1 MNTLLEAGARVQ
13 ATNARPRLVF
23 QSTRPD
29 PTRRSP
35 TQDAH
40 MPASLSDPVPFTRGP
55 ALKNRFV
62 LAPMAND
69 QSRADGTL
77 GDDEYRW
84 LVSRAQAGFA
94 MTLTTATWVHL
105 AGKGMAGQLGISD
118 DAHVAGL
125 ERLARGLHA
134 AGATCAV
141 QLYHGG
147 RRAIPLPGQPPVAP
161 WDDAE
166 TGARALSTAEV
177 EQVVEDFVRAAE
189 RADRAGFDGVELHG
203 AHGYLLAAFL
213 DRELNHR
220 TDRYGGSPENRARAL
235 FDVVD
240 GIRARCRPDF
250 QLGVRLSPERWGI
263 DIGEMRTLAQ
273 RLMTSGQIDYLDL
286 SLWDCFKAPNDSAYA
301 HAPLIDHFTSL
312 ERGSTRLGVAGKI
325 MDAATAQRCIDHGAD
340 FVLIGRG
347 AILHPDF
354 AMRAI
359 ADPGFRSVE
368 RPVSSAYL
376 RERSIG
382 DAFVTY
388 LRTWKGFVSD

>member
-1 MNTLLEAGARVQ
+1 
-13 ATNARPRLVF
+13 
-23 QSTRPD
+23 
-29 PTRRSP
+29 
-35 TQDAH
+35 
-40 MPASLSDPVPFTRGP
+40 MPGSLSDPIAFARGP

-69 QSRADGTL
+69 QSHADGRL
-77 GDDEYRW
+77 GDDERRW
-84 LVSRAQAGFA
+84 LVSRAQGGFA

-125 ERLARGLHA
+125 AQLAHDLHA
-134 AGATCAV
+134 AGARCAV

-147 RRAIPLPGQPPVAP
+147 RRAIPLPGQRPVCP

-166 TGARALSTAEV
+166 TGARALTTAEV
-177 EQVVEDFVRAAE
+177 AQMVEDFVCAAQRAE
-189 RADRAGFDGVELHG
+189 RAGFDGVELHG

-213 DRELNHR
+213 DRDNNHR
-220 TDRYGGSPENRARAL
+220 TDRYGGSPENRARPL
-235 FDVVD
+235 QEVID

-286 SLWDCFKAPNDSAYA
+286 SLWDCFKAPNDPAYA

-312 ERGSTRLGVAGKI
+312 PRGTTRLGVAGKI

-354 AMRAI
+354 ATRAI
-359 ADPGFRSVE
+359 ADPAFRSVE
-368 RPVSSAYL
+368 RPVTSAYL
-376 RERSIG
+376 RERAIG
-382 DAFVTY
+382 PAFVDY
-388 LRTWKGFVSD
+388 LRTWKGFVAD